1 MSVLQ
6 KERPFKLHMQCRD
19 NDGLLRLQWLKLTV
33 LLLSSGGSTITQCT
47 GCRNAGGH
55 KSSCQ
60 SRDIPLTIILN
71 AQHLVMETQ
80 AILHTISPIVLVY
93 SVCPL
98 TTVTKS
104 ANGAFLRMHSSHE
117 VILDCTL
124 RICIIGFY
132 INIILQSH
140 IVQNTPKVCL

>member
-6 KERPFKLHMQCRD
+6 KERPFNLHMHCRD

-33 LLLSSGGSTITQCT
+33 LLLSSGGSTTTQCT
-47 GCRNAGGH
+47 GYRNTGGH
-55 KSSCQ
+55 KPILPGMGHTTHHYDQCMASGD
-60 SRDIPLTIILN
+60 RDSGHITYYLSHCFSL
-71 AQHLVMETQ
+71 LC
-80 AILHTISPIVLVY
+80 L
-93 SVCPL
+93 L

-104 ANGAFLRMHSSHE
+104 ANGTFLRMHSSQE

-132 INIILQSH
+132 INIILQS
-140 IVQNTPKVCL
+140 IL